1 MKVDSESES
10 HSCHSDLANQVV
22 RRIDLENNKNP
33 IKAYLQWIYK
43 IRTVKDGSFIR
54 TSRWKGL
61 NKEFTKLIPIE
72 PIIEKDYKSRDRYNP
87 NHN

>member
-33 IKAYLQWIYK
+33 LKQLKHICN
-43 IRTVKDGSFIR
+43 GFIR
-54 TSRWKGL
+54 LKR
-61 NKEFTKLIPIE
+61 
-72 PIIEKDYKSRDRYNP
+72 
-87 NHN
+87 